1 MKKTVQAKIQWLR
14 KQDGGR
20 EPPPPIDAFYATLS
34 RFDALK
40 DEWPHRSWS
49 LVVDFLQP
57 FDETLST
64 IAEVTFLSPKA
75 PFELL
80 QAGNTFDLFAGMRL
94 VAHGSV
100 LP

>member
-1 MKKTVQAKIQWLR
+1 
-14 KQDGGR
+14 
-20 EPPPPIDAFYATLS
+20 
-34 RFDALK
+34 
-40 DEWPHRSWS
+40 